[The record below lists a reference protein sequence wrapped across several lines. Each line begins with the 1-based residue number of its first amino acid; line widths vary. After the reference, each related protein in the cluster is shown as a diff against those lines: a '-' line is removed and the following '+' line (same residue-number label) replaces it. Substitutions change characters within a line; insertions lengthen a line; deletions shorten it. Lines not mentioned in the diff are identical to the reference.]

1 MPHCQVVYSSLRLW
15 AVYDLTTYMKRGLW
29 MLGNRKI
36 EFQRHDKIYP
46 RKRGLFTQQPKWSL
60 IV

>member
-46 RKRGLFTQQPKWSL
+46 RKRGL
-60 IV
+60 